1 MALDTL
7 VRGARL
13 NALIGWLAVACV
25 VIAAIVGLAT
35 DPSIWA
41 GYALLLVVVVALP
54 AMVTRK
60 WSTMI
65 HWPIAVTASLAVIL
79 RIIGVFPEA
88 AGYIAIVTLG
98 LVVVGEL
105 GDFTSVQLSR
115 RFAVGF
121 AVLTALAIE
130 AVWIIAQFVADWWLG
145 TEYLTTQTALQYD
158 IVAVSIVS
166 LAAGVVF
173 YWYLTKY
180 DPPEASAT
188 HPGQE
193 ATQ

>member
-25 VIAAIVGLAT
+25 VIAAIVGLTT

-54 AMVTRK
+54 AMVTRE
-60 WSTMI
+60 WTTMI
-65 HWPIAVTASLAVIL
+65 HWPIAVTAALAVIL

-105 GDFTSVQLSR
+105 DDFTSVQLSR

-130 AVWIIAQFVADWWLG
+130 AVWIIAQFVADWWLD

-180 DPPEASAT
+180 DPPEANTT